1 MRIIQPVIVW
11 KFRFSPESQA
21 ELRAMAGETLSA
33 QERTRAGRF
42 HFERDRFWFSFFHE
56 ATRYLLSS
64 VLPGKPNP
72 ASIQFEATAQ
82 GKPFLK
88 DFPDWQFNLT
98 HSSGVAALAV
108 SICCPVGIDLE
119 ELDQQFPAMEVA
131 REFFIGEEIAWLE
144 ATDSTEVRTDRFFQ
158 LWTAKEAVMKFTGL
172 GMTLEPRM
180 IEISFDSDLE
190 KLVGIRHVEGF
201 PHAQPEWQVHQ
212 LECGPDAKLTLVCP
226 LEWECIQFHDLSNV
240 PPAEWLSRFAD
251 QEPPK

>member
-1 MRIIQPVIVW
+1 MRLSQSVIVW

-21 ELRAMAGETLSA
+21 ELRTMAGESLSA
-33 QERTRAGRF
+33 QERDRAGRF
-42 HFERDRFWFSFFHE
+42 HFERDRCWYSFFHE

-72 ASIQFEATAQ
+72 ASIQFEASAH

-88 DFPDWQFNLT
+88 DFPDWEVNLT
-98 HSSGVAALAV
+98 HSSGEAALAV
-108 SICCPVGIDLE
+108 SNCCPVGIDLE
-119 ELDQQFPAMEVA
+119 ELDQQFPAVEVA

-144 ATDSTEVRTDRFFQ
+144 AADSAEIRTNRFFQ
-158 LWTAKEAVMKFTGL
+158 LWTAKEAAMKFTGL

-180 IEISFDSDLE
+180 IEISIDSNLE
-190 KLVGIRHVEGF
+190 KLIGFKHVEGF
-201 PHAQPEWQVHQ
+201 PHAQAAWRVHQ

-226 LEWECIQFHDLSNV
+226 VDSDRIQFHDLSNV